1 MTSRTDDIVRGLM
14 RELRDEDEALM
25 KAALLLERAEVVF
38 EVASQ
43 KYAAVRDVVA
53 GYLGR
58 PPCSSDAKH
67 YGLAFRSKD
76 RYRFIHMAPG
86 DAVVAIL
93 KDADEPMEL
102 NEIARVMAMG
112 GQQTPLSL
120 RTVNAALMNTAGV
133 EKTEDGKYRY
143 VEPGEKEE
151 ELPFE

>member
-1 MTSRTDDIVRGLM
+1 MSTRIDEIVRGLM
-14 RELRDEDEALM
+14 RELAGEDESLM
-25 KAALLLERAEVVF
+25 KAALLLERAEVQF

-58 PPCSSDAKH
+58 PPCTDDASH
-67 YGLAFRSKD
+67 YGLVFRSKD

-93 KDADEPMEL
+93 KGADEPMEL
-102 NEIARVMAMG
+102 NEIARAMATG

-120 RTVNAALMNTAGV
+120 RTVNAAVMNTKGV
-133 EKTEDGKYRY
+133 EKTEDGKYHY
-143 VEPGEKEE
+143 VEPVEE

>member
-1 MTSRTDDIVRGLM
+1 MTTRIDEIVKGLM
-14 RELRDEDEALM
+14 RELVAEDEALV
-25 KAALLLERAEVVF
+25 KAGLILERAEVQF

-53 GYLGR
+53 AYLGR
-58 PPCSSDAKH
+58 PPCVDDALH

-86 DAVVAIL
+86 DAIVVIL
-93 KDADEPMEL
+93 KDEDEPMEL
-102 NEIARVMAMG
+102 NEIAKAMAKG
-112 GQQTPLSL
+112 GLSVTL
-120 RTVNAALMNTAGV
+120 RTVNAALMNTTGV

-143 VEPGEKEE
+143 VEPEGR